1 MLRMYFDNGEQLNI
15 KDDLS
20 DILDIIREMRN
31 NNKKYLLNDDENCL
45 INIDKITHIIKVDE
59 DDKMDKEDDNNEQRF
74 Y

>member
-15 KDDLS
+15 NNDLS

-59 DDKMDKEDDNNEQRF
+59 DDKMDKEDDNNE
-74 Y
+74 

>member
-15 KDDLS
+15 KNDLS

-59 DDKMDKEDDNNEQRF
+59 DDKMDKEDDNNE
-74 Y
+74 